1 MLGARNMFSDIH
13 RYDLKNQSYWTE
25 NHVCLNIASFLLGTV
40 LLGLD
45 ALPMEGLDLKALGE
59 KFDPRSKGHPSQVMA
74 SVGRLAEGDFNIPST
89 TTTSR
94 LHKSCMFPSSIDL
107 FSDWMNVL
115 SGVVYGAVNRTD
127 ETSSSQPLRRR
138 FFGFCICPAWP

>member
-1 MLGARNMFSDIH
+1 MFSDIH

-59 KFDPRSKGHPSQVMA
+59 KFDLRIKGHPSQVMA
-74 SVGRLAEGDFNIPST
+74 SVGRRAVCDFNIPST
-89 TTTSR
+89 ASRSR
-94 LHKSCMFPSSIDL
+94 LPKSYM
-107 FSDWMNVL
+107 
-115 SGVVYGAVNRTD
+115 RTQRD
-127 ETSSSQPLRRR
+127 
-138 FFGFCICPAWP
+138 